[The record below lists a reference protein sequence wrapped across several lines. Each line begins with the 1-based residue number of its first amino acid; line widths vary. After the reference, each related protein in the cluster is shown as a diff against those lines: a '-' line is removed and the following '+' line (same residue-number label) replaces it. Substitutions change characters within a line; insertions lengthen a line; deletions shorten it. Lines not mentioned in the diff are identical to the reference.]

1 MKLVTTLRKGSL
13 FGSMHSFLA
22 TPMPS
27 SSALR
32 HRRQVAA
39 MRGMITVM
47 LAHVGIV
54 RHDMQMLA
62 PPLRAR
68 IAEPDSMHH
77 VRTQAAFA
85 PGDAH
90 DTLDLAVLYDVCE
103 CFCCLQHGRCW

>member
-1 MKLVTTLRKGSL
+1 MNEVTTLRKRSL

-39 MRGMITVM
+39 MRGMLTVM

-54 RHDMQMLA
+54 RHAMRMLA
-62 PPLRAR
+62 APWRDR
-68 IAEPDSMHH
+68 IADADSMDD
-77 VRTQAAFA
+77 VRMQ
-85 PGDAH
+85 
-90 DTLDLAVLYDVCE
+90 VL
-103 CFCCLQHGRCW
+103 LGL